1 MKNIVIIGGG
11 TGTFTLLAGLRKFP
25 SNNTVIVSS
34 ADDGG
39 STGVLRRDL
48 GVMPVGDIRQCL
60 VGLSYTD
67 DAIRDLFSYRF
78 DRGALAGHTVG
89 NIILAGLEKT
99 TGTME
104 KAIAVAGALLNVRGA
119 VLPVTTRPTTLS
131 AVYADGRTVSGEHH
145 IDEPTRRNAT
155 GITGL
160 KLTPSVSASPRVLTA
175 LEQADAIVFG
185 PGDLYTSVLP
195 NLLPRGVVERI
206 RASTAKK
213 IVVANIM
220 TKPGQTDG
228 FAASDFVRVIGEY
241 LSRTS
246 GLRKNA
252 PCLPDVALV
261 NTKRP
266 DAPSLAHYKKQGA
279 APVAAD
285 SAAIRAMGVEV
296 IAGDMLSRRVVR
308 RVAGDALTRS
318 ILRHDSDKTAK
329 IIWKLLS

>member
-78 DRGALAGHTVG
+78 DRGVLAGHTVG

-99 TGTME
+99 TGTIE
-104 KAIAVAGALLNVRGA
+104 KAIAVAGTLLNVRGA
-119 VLPVTTRPTTLS
+119 VLPVTMSPTALS
-131 AVYADGRTVSGEHH
+131 ATYTNGRKVSGEHN
-145 IDEPTRRNAT
+145 IDEPARRSTA

-160 KLTPSVSASPRVLTA
+160 KLAPSAPANPRVLDA

-195 NLLPRGVVERI
+195 NLLPRDIAERI
-206 RASTAKK
+206 RASAAKK

-241 LSRTS
+241 LSHK
-246 GLRKNA
+246 GV
-252 PCLPDVALV
+252 PCLPDIALV
-261 NTKRP
+261 NTKKP

-279 APVAAD
+279 TPVAAD
-285 SAAIRAMGVEV
+285 LVTIRAMGVSV
-296 IAGDMLSRRVVR
+296 IAKDMLSRRTVR

-318 ILRHDSDKTAK
+318 TLRHDSDKTAK
-329 IIWKLLS
+329 IIWKLIS